1 MRNDESER
9 SQSKNESQEI
19 PRVERNKNMKILD
32 TLFKEV
38 GVLLVSRAELL
49 VDDIELNCWRKK
61 KKERLRLWPL
71 TTVS

>member
-1 MRNDESER
+1 MRNDESGR

-32 TLFKEV
+32 MLFKEV
-38 GVLLVSRAELL
+38 GVLLVSRAEVL

>member
-1 MRNDESER
+1 MRNDESGR